1 MSFFTLYFTAGD
13 LRRAVERLVELVL
26 RKNIRP
32 MVDALRDPESDS
44 IAIEVTGVR
53 LHSHIFRVRPPSH

>member
-1 MSFFTLYFTAGD
+1 MRFLHFFTAGD

-44 IAIEVTGVR
+44 IAIEVSAVR
-53 LHSHIFRVRPPSH
+53 LYNHRDI

>member
-1 MSFFTLYFTAGD
+1 MSFFTLSYTAGD

-53 LHSHIFRVRPPSH
+53 LHSHKFRVRLPSH

>member
-1 MSFFTLYFTAGD
+1 MSFFTLSFSAGD
-13 LRRAVERLVELVL
+13 LRRAVERLVELLL

-44 IAIEVTGVR
+44 IAIEVSGFR
-53 LHSHIFRVRPPSH
+53 LHNHRDI

>member
-1 MSFFTLYFTAGD
+1 LLKEQFHEFFTLSFTAGD

-44 IAIEVTGVR
+44 IAIEVSGV
-53 LHSHIFRVRPPSH
+53 

>member
-1 MSFFTLYFTAGD
+1 MIFYTLSFTAGD

-44 IAIEVTGVR
+44 IAIEVPGFR
-53 LHSHIFRVRPPSH
+53 LLNHRALYSQTS